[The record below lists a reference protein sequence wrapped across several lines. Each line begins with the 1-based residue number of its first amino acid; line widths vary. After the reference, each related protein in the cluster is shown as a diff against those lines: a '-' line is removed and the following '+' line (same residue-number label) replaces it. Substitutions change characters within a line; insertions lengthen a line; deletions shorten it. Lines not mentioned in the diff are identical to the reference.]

1 MGEYLD
7 LGEKGIYKVKLG
19 DTLSTIAQKNGM
31 VTKDLVRLNSWLC
44 DEGRIKF
51 NQNKVLIEGNP
62 LNLSNTNH
70 TLYGEA
76 NAENLLIDANGGD
89 SIEFINLSLVA

>member
-1 MGEYLD
+1 
-7 LGEKGIYKVKLG
+7 
-19 DTLSTIAQKNGM
+19 M

-44 DEGRIKF
+44 DEGRISF

-70 TLYGEA
+70 TLYGDT
-76 NAENLLIDANGGD
+76 NAENILIDANGGD
-89 SIEFINLSLVA
+89 NEFIGGREAKKT

>member
-1 MGEYLD
+1 
-7 LGEKGIYKVKLG
+7 
-19 DTLSTIAQKNGM
+19 M

-44 DEGRIKF
+44 DEGRISF

-70 TLYGEA
+70 TLYGET
-76 NAENLLIDANGGD
+76 NAENILIDANGGIM
-89 SIEFINLSLVA
+89 SLSADTKRHNAKQR